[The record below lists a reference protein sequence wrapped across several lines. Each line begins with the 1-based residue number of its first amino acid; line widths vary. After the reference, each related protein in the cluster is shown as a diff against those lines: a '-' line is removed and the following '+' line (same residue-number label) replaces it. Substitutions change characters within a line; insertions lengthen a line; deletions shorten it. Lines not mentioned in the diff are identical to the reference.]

1 MKLIN
6 LGFIILALGCLLI
19 NGTMI
24 IIYSISMSKKDSRKA
39 SGDQKIDTIN
49 TTQGEIQIWMKKT
62 L

>member
-6 LGFIILALGCLLI
+6 LGVIILALGCLLI

-24 IIYSISMSKKDSRKA
+24 IIYIINICKKDSRKA
-39 SGDQKIDTIN
+39 SGDQKIDNI
-49 TTQGEIQIWMKKT
+49 TQGE